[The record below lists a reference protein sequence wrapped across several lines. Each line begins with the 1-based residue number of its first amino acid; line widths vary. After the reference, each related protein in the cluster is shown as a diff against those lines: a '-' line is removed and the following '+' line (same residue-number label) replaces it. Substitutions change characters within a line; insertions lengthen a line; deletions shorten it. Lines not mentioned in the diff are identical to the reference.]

1 MCCLRH
7 YVRCDF
13 FYHNSKKLIQLK
25 CSKYTS
31 KIHTV
36 LFLGLTNT
44 LFSDQIIS
52 LEYPYSH
59 YLFFKMALVPRGLP
73 RWNSGKESTC
83 QSRRSKERGIW
94 SLSQEDPLEEEMK
107 ICSRILTW
115 KIPWTEEP
123 GRWATV
129 HGVSKSPAQLS
140 MDTHTHT
147 HTHTWEFFQKISLG
161 LWSSL
166 YWNFNNTKSLP
177 NAKTY
182 INTATFNSD
191 IGVAV

>member
-1 MCCLRH
+1 MLLTPLCSTW
-7 YVRCDF
+7 F

-25 CSKYTS
+25 CSKCTS

-147 HTHTWEFFQKISLG
+147 HTHTHLG
-161 LWSSL
+161 SFPEDFSRALE
-166 YWNFNNTKSLP
+166 
-177 NAKTY
+177 
-182 INTATFNSD
+182 
-191 IGVAV
+191 